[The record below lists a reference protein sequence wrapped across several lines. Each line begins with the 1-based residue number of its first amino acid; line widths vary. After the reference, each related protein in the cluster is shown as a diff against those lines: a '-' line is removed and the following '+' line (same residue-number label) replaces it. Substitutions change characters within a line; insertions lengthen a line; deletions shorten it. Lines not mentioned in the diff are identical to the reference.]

1 MTNKI
6 SQEPASSVNKSN
18 IQTSFANVKLHILK
32 MKKKGGWGG
41 VWDWNYEPDVT
52 DPVCPV
58 CSLKEEQSYIV
69 DMVHPA

>member
-32 MKKKGGWGG
+32 VKKKGGGG
-41 VWDWNYEPDVT
+41 LG
-52 DPVCPV
+52 
-58 CSLKEEQSYIV
+58 LKLRARCDRPGLSGLLTKGRTILHL
-69 DMVHPA
+69 DKVHPA